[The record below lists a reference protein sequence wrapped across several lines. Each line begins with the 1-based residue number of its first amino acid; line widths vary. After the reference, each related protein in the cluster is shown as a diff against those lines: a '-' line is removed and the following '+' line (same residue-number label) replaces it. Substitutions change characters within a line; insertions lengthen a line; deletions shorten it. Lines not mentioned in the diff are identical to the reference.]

1 MKFTKVAQMAHYGIE
16 DLVVARED
24 ISSLGRFNYIF
35 SHMPVDWFDEISRSL
50 MDECQRDK

>member
-1 MKFTKVAQMAHYGIE
+1 MASYGIE
-16 DLVVARED
+16 DLAVARED